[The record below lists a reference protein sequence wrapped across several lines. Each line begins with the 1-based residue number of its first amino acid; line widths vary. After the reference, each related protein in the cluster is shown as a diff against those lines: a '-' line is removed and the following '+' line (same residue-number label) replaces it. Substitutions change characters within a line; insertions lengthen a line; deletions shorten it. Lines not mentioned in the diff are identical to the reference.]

1 MATPTT
7 ALANVRAVKSW
18 MNKPF
23 TDFNDTST
31 VIYSFECVCS
41 QAAYDANILTYGTK
55 LSSATSAGL
64 ISTNYIDT
72 QARWVGDSNFS
83 NHDGGYI
90 KFIRKFARVPLEH
103 VDYSSTVITNPP
115 VFGRTRERF
124 ELTVTTGTTTTG
136 GIGGETSTSYSYG
149 PEKEYVRTPSQSVV
163 IRTELKYQYST
174 NPSLLPV
181 FTQFSFSVVQND
193 GFSTVIP
200 SGSNNVAESTKITRW
215 MGDIYQA
222 VTAYTFR

>member
-41 QAAYDANILTYGTK
+41 QAAYDAYILTYGTK
-55 LSSATSAGL
+55 LSSAASAGL

-90 KFIRKFARVPLEH
+90 QFIRKFARVPLDH

-115 VFGRTRERF
+115 VFGRTREKF
-124 ELTVTTGTTTTG
+124 VITTTAPIGTPDAVTTQT
-136 GIGGETSTSYSYG
+136 SYG
-149 PEKEYVRTPSQSVV
+149 PEKEYVRTPSQSQV

-181 FTQFSFSVVQND
+181 FTQYSFSVVQND

-200 SGSNNVAESTKITRW
+200 SGSSSVAESTKITRW

>member
-55 LSSATSAGL
+55 LSSAASAGL

-90 KFIRKFARVPLEH
+90 QFIRKFARVPLAH

-115 VFGRTRERF
+115 VFGRTREKF
-124 ELTVTTGTTTTG
+124 VITTTAPAGTPDAVTTQT
-136 GIGGETSTSYSYG
+136 SYG
-149 PEKEYVRTPSQSVV
+149 PVKEYVRTPSQSQV

-200 SGSNNVAESTKITRW
+200 SGSSSVAESTKITRW

>member
-55 LSSATSAGL
+55 LSSAASAGL

-90 KFIRKFARVPLEH
+90 KFIRKFARVPLAH

-115 VFGRTRERF
+115 VYGRTREKF
-124 ELTVTTGTTTTG
+124 VITTTAPAGTPDAVTTQT
-136 GIGGETSTSYSYG
+136 SYG
-149 PEKEYVRTPSQSVV
+149 PVKEYVRTPSQSEV

-181 FTQFSFSVVQND
+181 FTQYSFSVVQND

-200 SGSNNVAESTKITRW
+200 SGSSNVAESTKITRW

>member
-55 LSSATSAGL
+55 LSSAASAGL

-90 KFIRKFARVPLEH
+90 KFIRKFARVPLDH

-115 VFGRTRERF
+115 VFGRTREKF
-124 ELTVTTGTTTTG
+124 VITTTAPAGTPDAVTTQT
-136 GIGGETSTSYSYG
+136 SYG
-149 PEKEYVRTPSQSVV
+149 PVKEYVRTPSQSQV

-181 FTQFSFSVVQND
+181 FTQFSFSVVQNN

>member
-55 LSSATSAGL
+55 LSSAASAGL

-90 KFIRKFARVPLEH
+90 KFIRKFARVPLAH

-115 VFGRTRERF
+115 VYGRTREKF
-124 ELTVTTGTTTTG
+124 VITTTAPAGTPDAVTTQT
-136 GIGGETSTSYSYG
+136 SYG
-149 PEKEYVRTPSQSVV
+149 PVKEYVRTPSQSKV

-181 FTQFSFSVVQND
+181 FTQYSFSVVQND

-200 SGSNNVAESTKITRW
+200 SGSSNVAESTKITRW

>member
-55 LSSATSAGL
+55 LSSAASAGL

-90 KFIRKFARVPLEH
+90 KFIRKFARVPLAH
-103 VDYSSTVITNPP
+103 VDYSSTVITKPP
-115 VFGRTRERF
+115 VFGRTREKF
-124 ELTVTTGTTTTG
+124 VITTTAPAGTPDAVA
-136 GIGGETSTSYSYG
+136 TQTSYG
-149 PEKEYVRTPSQSVV
+149 PVKEYVRTPSQSQV

-200 SGSNNVAESTKITRW
+200 SGSSSVAESTKITRW